1 MAMIK
6 KLARNA
12 SRSTIGKV
20 LDSIRLGWASYSFLF
35 YIGGVSAILGGI
47 FGLMGWMSTIV
58 TILFFYYAGEFRRNV
73 TLESKQWRTEG

>member
-1 MAMIK
+1 
-6 KLARNA
+6 
-12 SRSTIGKV
+12 

-58 TILFFYYAGEFRRNV
+58 TILFFYYAGEFRRHV